1 MYKRLI
7 IYSTTDGQT
16 KLICER
22 IKSLS
27 QFNNQTKLIG
37 IDKAKNEDLKSYEVI
52 IMGASI
58 RYGKHNTSVID
69 FVKENREI
77 LKMKKSVF
85 FSVNVVA
92 RKEDKNSPETN
103 PYVVKFLKLTKWNP
117 EKKAV
122 FAGKIDY
129 PKYSF
134 LDKHII
140 RLIMFITKGP
150 TDLSKSYEFTD
161 WSKVDDFTKE
171 IDQIST

>member
-22 IKSLS
+22 IKNLS
-27 QFNNQTKLIG
+27 KFNNETKLLE
-37 IDKAKNEDLKSYEVI
+37 IDKATKEDIQPYEVI
-52 IMGASI
+52 IIGASI
-58 RYGKHNTSVID
+58 RYGKHNSSVLN
-69 FVKENREI
+69 FVNKNIEN
-77 LKMKKSVF
+77 LNKKKSVF

-92 RKEDKNSPETN
+92 RKAEKNLPETN
-103 PYVVKFLKLTKWNP
+103 PYMIKFLKLAKWNP
-117 EKKAV
+117 YKKAV

-134 LDKHII
+134 LDKQII

-150 TDLSKSYEFTD
+150 TDTSKSYEFTD
-161 WSKVDDFTKE
+161 WSKVDDFTRE
-171 IDQIST
+171 IDQISA

>member
-22 IKSLS
+22 IKNLS
-27 QFNNQTKLIG
+27 KFNNETKLLE
-37 IDKAKNEDLKSYEVI
+37 IDKATKEDIQPYEVI
-52 IMGASI
+52 IIGASI
-58 RYGKHNTSVID
+58 RYGKHNSSVLN
-69 FVKENREI
+69 FVNKNIEN
-77 LKMKKSVF
+77 LNKKKSVF

-92 RKEDKNSPETN
+92 RKAEKNLPETN
-103 PYVVKFLKLTKWNP
+103 PYMIKFLKLAKWNP
-117 EKKAV
+117 YKKAV

-134 LDKHII
+134 LDKQII

-150 TDLSKSYEFTD
+150 TDTSKSYEFTD
-161 WSKVDDFTKE
+161 WSKVDDFTRE
-171 IDQIST
+171 IDQI